1 MSSEPIDR
9 QQFLTTLGRFC
20 AGSCA
25 CAAAVGLPA
34 VYGLESGG
42 QNPPQ
47 AQPSRSEQ
55 RIAFAEAWIRRF
67 MNVLDTELD
76 EATRARIMMA
86 NGSACYDGWIR
97 ATGQQITP
105 ITLEELR
112 KRLEQ
117 NPTDPSIRVEGNV
130 IHFAFLSAAETGQPA
145 RPGACL
151 CSLVETK
158 PEGLSSTYCLCSVG
172 YVKRWH
178 ERLLG
183 RPVSVELVE
192 SVLRGGEHCRF
203 RITVG

>member
-1 MSSEPIDR
+1 MSPESIDR
-9 QQFLTTLGRFC
+9 NRFLSTLGRFC

-25 CAAAVGLPA
+25 CAAAAGLPA
-34 VYGLESGG
+34 IYGLAPRPRRQQQSK
-42 QNPPQ
+42 PL
-47 AQPSRSEQ
+47 RSEQ
-55 RIAFAEAWIRRF
+55 RLAFAETWIRRF

-76 EATRARIMMA
+76 EATRARVMMA
-86 NGSACYDGWIR
+86 NGSACFDGWTSE
-97 ATGQQITP
+97 TGQTITP

-112 KRLEQ
+112 KRLEGSV
-117 NPTDPSIRVEGNV
+117 TDPSIRIEGNV

-145 RPGACL
+145 QPGACL

-158 PEGLSSTYCLCSVG
+158 PDGLSGTYCLCSVG

-183 RPVSVELVE
+183 RPVTVELVE

>member
-1 MSSEPIDR
+1 MSPESIDR
-9 QQFLTTLGRFC
+9 NRFLSTLGRFC

-25 CAAAVGLPA
+25 CAAAAGLPA
-34 VYGLESGG
+34 IYGLAPRPRRQQQSK
-42 QNPPQ
+42 PL
-47 AQPSRSEQ
+47 RSEQ
-55 RIAFAEAWIRRF
+55 R
-67 MNVLDTELD
+67 L
-76 EATRARIMMA
+76 TRARVMMA
-86 NGSACYDGWIR
+86 NGSACFDGWTSE
-97 ATGQQITP
+97 TGQTITP

-112 KRLEQ
+112 KRLEGSV
-117 NPTDPSIRVEGNV
+117 TDPSIRIEGNV

-145 RPGACL
+145 QPGACL

-158 PEGLSSTYCLCSVG
+158 PEGLSGTYCLCSVG

-183 RPVSVELVE
+183 RPVTVELVE